1 MRLFISTLGVFDIK
15 LEDTSILK
23 ESNRSYRLYKLLQYF
38 IAFRNKKILADTIID
53 NIWQDHESYD
63 PYNMLRAQIFRLRQL
78 IKSFIPEGEDESLY
92 MSINFNNGYYS
103 LDMGERVLID
113 TEEFEK
119 LIGLGDNNSFEDIN
133 SSITYYESALNIY
146 KGIYLEE
153 NAYELWLVPIKNYY
167 SRLYIKT
174 LFILLEIL
182 EDKEQYHKIIE
193 ICQNAIIYEPYDENI
208 HIYLMEAMLKLGQV
222 KDAISHYEYTTFL
235 LKKEK
240 VTNLPPALLDINRK
254 IQKYLSEKSKT
265 NITNIKIKLQ
275 EDADIGPLQCDFDYF
290 KFLFNIQ
297 KRKRNIKEEPDFI
310 TLITLKENS
319 TMQQEQLKYWAKTM
333 SQVLR
338 KSLRQGDVFSFW
350 NESQILILLL
360 NVQGD
365 GLMTIENRIKDNLN
379 TSSIDI
385 IYDIK
390 IKFSSIMS
398 EIEIV

>member
-103 LDMGERVLID
+103 LDTGERVLID

-119 LIGLGDNNSFEDIN
+119 LIALGDNNSFEDIN

-222 KDAISHYEYTTFL
+222 KDAISHYEYITFL
-235 LKKEK
+235 LKKEII
-240 VTNLPPALLDINRK
+240 TNISPALQAMNRK
-254 IQKYLSEKSKT
+254 IQNYLSEKGKT
-265 NITNIKIKLQ
+265 NIINIKRKLQ
-275 EDADIGPLQCDFDYF
+275 EDEDIGPLQCDFDYF
-290 KFLFNIQ
+290 KFLFSIQ

-310 TLITLKENS
+310 VLITLKENS
-319 TMQQEQLKYWAKTM
+319 IMQQEELKDWDKTI

-350 NESQILILLL
+350 NESQILILLQ

-365 GLMTIENRIKDNLN
+365 GLTTIENRIKDNLN
-379 TSSIDI
+379 ISSKDI
-385 IYDIK
+385 VYDIK
-390 IKFSSIMS
+390 IKSSSIVS
-398 EIEIV
+398 ETEIV